1 MLWLT
6 SPRVLPMGIKCINVM
21 TQFLPQKFLRR
32 MRREIRE
39 IYSVILIRGNQYIVF
54 ETMEQ

>member
-6 SPRVLPMGIKCINVM
+6 SPRVLPMGIKCINAM

-32 MRREIRE
+32 MKREIRE